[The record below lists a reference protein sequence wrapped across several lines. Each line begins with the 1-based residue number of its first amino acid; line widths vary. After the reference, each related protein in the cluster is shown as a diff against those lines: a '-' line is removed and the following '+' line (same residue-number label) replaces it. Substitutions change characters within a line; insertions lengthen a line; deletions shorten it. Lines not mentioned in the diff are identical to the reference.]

1 MMFSR
6 VPTTVRVGLALIL
19 APLGWTGAWTAWG
32 STRIWVPLDVP
43 ASLSQVHTEF
53 MTNVGGHYS
62 FAIVS
67 ASLAKISWSVSDKQK
82 VLARGDN
89 EPAWETPSFHVL
101 GTFDLAPGR
110 YRLDLNVVDD
120 GIRQNAYDARLV
132 IFENG
137 GSLEATRAQVLLGF
151 LAFVVCAPVGVFAI
165 IQSAVLR
172 RAERHAAFLGSR
184 PFTQPGSFG
193 GSALRVQFRRAVRSP
208 VARPFSSLSMTS
220 MILVLV
226 LVTIL
231 TFFVGLHSGDRVPT
245 GLRIHISRPGVVAQ
259 RVAGIQPIRVR
270 VASTG
275 VYLNFHLVDRDD
287 FGSFLRTEL
296 DRRPPNWPVYVE
308 GDPNLEWK
316 SVAQVIDAIRG
327 QQAEV
332 VLLTH
337 GN

>member
-1 MMFSR
+1 LDNFSNLPDQ
-6 VPTTVRVGLALIL
+6 VPARWSLSDGGKVIVSGTNASDAWIGFGRGVGSFNI
-19 APLGWTGAWTAWG
+19 GHGRYT
-32 STRIWVPLDVP
+32 LDVH
-43 ASLSQVHTEF
+43 LLTDQ
-53 MTNVGGHYS
+53 
-62 FAIVS
+62 
-67 ASLAKISWSVSDKQK
+67 
-82 VLARGDN
+82 
-89 EPAWETPSFHVL
+89 
-101 GTFDLAPGR
+101 
-110 YRLDLNVVDD
+110 
-120 GIRQNAYDARLV
+120 
-132 IFENG
+132 
-137 GSLEATRAQVLLGF
+137 GSLDKYHPRLAIYESGGGYLNSSAQGSHALLLF
-151 LAFVVCAPVGVFAI
+151 LLCAPVGICTI
-165 IQSAVLR
+165 IYSTILR
-172 RAERHAAFLGSR
+172 RAERHAALLGSYS
-184 PFTQPGSFG
+184 FTQPGSFG
-193 GSALRVQFRRAVRSP
+193 GLGLRVQFRRAMRSP

-270 VASTG
+270 VATTG

-287 FGSFLRTEL
+287 FGSILRTEL
-296 DRRPPNWPVYVE
+296 KQRPPDWPVYVE

-332 VLLTH
+332 VLLTQ